1 MSNRNSNRFQVN
13 LNGAPDEWEIFSCVY
28 EFEFLKI
35 FRIFLY
41 QFMGIIQLI
50 YAWTNVKQAHL
61 LPIAMADCKW
71 SDAILLRIENER
83 NKKKSKR
90 KTNIEIGD
98 SGAGAVAAL
107 LQHWTI

>member
-1 MSNRNSNRFQVN
+1 
-13 LNGAPDEWEIFSCVY
+13 
-28 EFEFLKI
+28 
-35 FRIFLY
+35 
-41 QFMGIIQLI
+41 
-50 YAWTNVKQAHL
+50 
-61 LPIAMADCKW
+61 MADCKS

-107 LQHWTI
+107 LQH